1 MRGCPEARVTG
12 VVALPAP
19 NGLAALLRQLATA
32 VEVLGAC
39 ALGEPTA
46 PERARTLLA
55 EPDGGTDG
63 R

>member
-1 MRGCPEARVTG
+1 MTG